1 MTLARLIFPEIGAML
16 KTGDFTGFRVLAEE
30 LHPVDMAEIIESVP
44 EEKLV
49 IAFMAVPRDR
59 QTEVFEYLRP
69 ETQTTLLQEFKPD
82 ILRNLLAEL
91 SADVRTELLHPL
103 PGPVTRRLLESLAP
117 ADRKQAMEL
126 LGHAP
131 NTAGHLMT
139 PEFLHV
145 NADATAQDVL
155 NKVRKYADEVETVY
169 VMYVIDSA
177 QRLIG
182 TVSLRDV
189 VVALPERKV
198 IEFMT
203 ANVVSCRTS
212 DDREAA
218 LAKLRE
224 YDLLALPVV
233 DDQDRLVGIVTY
245 DDLADVA
252 EEEATED
259 ILKMHGVATELD
271 DYFSAGLFKKY
282 RSRAVWLVALVVV
295 SAGSVLVQQ
304 EYNPIIAQLS
314 LLAAYIT
321 MVTATSGNV
330 GTQSAG
336 ILIRAVSTDDFDK
349 RKLRQIFTHE
359 VIVGL
364 ALALTM
370 SALTVALVFV
380 RGADSMALGGHE
392 VWEVAV
398 VVGVAMFAAL
408 MTSNVL
414 GAAIPL
420 LTRAIKIDPAVT
432 AGPFITTA
440 ADIVTVLIYFNVA
453 SWVILRE

>member
-1 MTLARLIFPEIGAML
+1 MTLARLIGPELGEML
-16 KTGDFTGFRVLAEE
+16 RTGDFTGFRVLSEE
-30 LHPVDMAEIIESVP
+30 LHPADMAEIIQSVP

-59 QTEVFEYLRP
+59 QTEVFEYLQP
-69 ETQTTLLQEFKPD
+69 DTQTTLLQEFKPD
-82 ILRNLLAEL
+82 VLRSLLAEL

-103 PGPVTRRLLESLAP
+103 PGPVTRRLLESLDP

-139 PEFLHV
+139 PEFLHIK
-145 NADATAQDVL
+145 ADATAADVL
-155 NKVRKYADEVETVY
+155 AKVRKYADEVETVY

-177 QRLIG
+177 HRLIG

-189 VVALPERKV
+189 VVAAGERKV
-198 IEFMT
+198 TEIMT
-203 ANVVSCRTS
+203 ANVISCRTG
-212 DDREAA
+212 DDRETA
-218 LAKLRE
+218 LTQLRE

-233 DDQDRLVGIVTY
+233 DEQDRLVGIVTY

-259 ILKMHGVATELD
+259 ILKMHGVATQLS
-271 DYFSAGLFKKY
+271 DYFSAGLLKKY
-282 RSRAVWLVALVVV
+282 GSRVIWLIALVVV

-349 RKLRQIFTHE
+349 RKLRQIFLHE
-359 VIVGL
+359 VAVGL

-370 SALTVALVFV
+370 ALLTVGLVFA
-380 RGADSMALGGHE
+380 RGAEPMALGGHE
-392 VWEVAV
+392 VWEVAL

-440 ADIVTVLIYFNVA
+440 ADIVTVLIYFNIA
-453 SWVILRE
+453 SWVILR